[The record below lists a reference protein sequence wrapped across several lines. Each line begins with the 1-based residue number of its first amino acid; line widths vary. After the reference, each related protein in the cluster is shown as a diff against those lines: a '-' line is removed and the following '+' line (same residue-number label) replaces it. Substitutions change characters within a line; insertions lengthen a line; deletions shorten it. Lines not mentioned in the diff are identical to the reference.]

1 MSQKK
6 RKRERERIPALSGS
20 IETPPTMS
28 FQLELK
34 LQHYIIPKTS
44 LWLIIPWEPGTDAAR
59 RVTDA
64 AAGANSPFWVHGL
77 RDRPRAALGQP
88 PKPLP
93 SPEIG
98 LTTGATNSWCDIP
111 TIPSSHPTGSPR
123 CRPGRSFSSQLEE
136 LGLAGAGGA
145 EGGGKMLFMFQNR
158 SAYSTNPEIPK
169 PVKALSRPSR
179 P

>member
-98 LTTGATNSWCDIP
+98 DHWGHQFLVRHPHHPVLAPHGVTALPPRPQLFLT
-111 TIPSSHPTGSPR
+111 
-123 CRPGRSFSSQLEE
+123 
-136 LGLAGAGGA
+136 AGGA
-145 EGGGKMLFMFQNR
+145 GTHWSWWGRGGGEDVIYVSEQIRVLD
-158 SAYSTNPEIPK
+158 K
-169 PVKALSRPSR
+169 P
-179 P
+179 